1 MRERILVANGFGAD
15 GRAVT
20 LARGRRYR
28 LTDGRE
34 VVVAALQIAAC
45 KHGRPETT
53 IRHRWSNGDGTVGEA
68 DLPAL
73 RFLERVAEEL
83 PE

>member
-1 MRERILVANGFGAD
+1 MTRVLTANGLGAD

-34 VVVAALQIAAC
+34 VVIAALQIAAC
-45 KHGRPETT
+45 RHGRPETT
-53 IRHRWSNGDGTVGEA
+53 IRHRWPNGDGTVGEA

-73 RFLERVAEEL
+73 RFLELVAEAP